1 MGAIAAQTLF
11 LGDTVTVDVAPSFR
25 DPDGDPLTFA
35 AIPSDPAVAR
45 AAAAGSQVSV
55 ISLARGILTVTVTAR
70 DPDGGEARQ
79 SFNVTIPN
87 RAPTTIGEIQPQE
100 LFVGETVTVDVSA
113 AFSDPDGDSLTF
125 TAASSDTAVARA
137 SAAGSEVEVAAAAG
151 STATITV
158 TARDPEGGEARQHF
172 NVTIPNRAPTTAGE
186 IEPQELFVGET
197 VTVDVSAAFSDP
209 DGDPLAFAAIS
220 SDSAVAR
227 AAVSGS
233 QVSVIGLARGV
244 VTVTVT
250 ARDPDGGEA
259 RQNFAVRVPNRPPV
273 PVDEIESR
281 ELFLGETVTVDVSAA
296 FRDPDGDP
304 LTFAAASSDTAVA
317 RASAAGNEVEVAA
330 AARSTATI
338 TVTARDPEGGE
349 ARQHFNVTIPNRA
362 PTTVGEI
369 EPQELFLGETVTV
382 DVSAAFSDPDGDALV
397 FRAASSDTAV
407 ALSSV
412 SGSEVTVEAR
422 DRGGAAVTVTA
433 RDVGGDETSQSF
445 QVTVPNREPVTL
457 EQIPAQAV
465 YLRETVTV
473 DVSAAFRDPDGDPLE
488 FEATS
493 TDTSVAAVSTVDG
506 EVSLTGVDRGT
517 ATVTV
522 TARDPEDGEAR
533 QTFDVTVPNR
543 DPVAAGALPPQ
554 TVLVDETF
562 TMDVSPYFN
571 DLDGDSLSYAPS
583 ISDARMADVLV
594 SGSRVTVK
602 GLDAGSALVTV
613 TARDPHGGEARQSFG
628 VTVESPVPPRPA
640 KPSPANQAPVVTSAM
655 PDLSARPGTQLSIA
669 GSGYFSDPDGDELS
683 YTGATSNPAVA
694 AVRNVS
700 STVLSV
706 TAVSPGEAEITV
718 TATDPGGL
726 VRSQSFTLTVGENP
740 PPEVNTPPEVT
751 GSPPDLVSAPG
762 AVDTV
767 GVSAY
772 FRDPDVGDALTF
784 SVSSSNTAS
793 AGATIHGDGVF
804 GTSVVVTAVALGEST
819 LTVTAQDLG
828 GNQASVSFLVRVE
841 ANRPPRVTRRMDDR
855 YIEVGHSITWNLSNH
870 FSDPDGDALSYTVTG
885 GGPPITL
892 ELMGDS
898 LTITGVAPGML
909 EMGVTATD
917 PGGRSVSQSFSF
929 LVVASEV
936 NPPPEVN
943 TPPEVTGSPPD
954 LVSAPG
960 AVDTVGVSA
969 YFRDPDV
976 GDALTF
982 SVSSSNTASA
992 GATIHGDGVFGTS
1005 VVVTA
1010 VALGESTLTVTAQ
1023 DLGGNQASVS
1033 FLVRVEANR
1042 PPRVTRRME
1051 NLYGEVGHSITW
1063 NLSNHFSDP
1072 DGDALSYTVTGG
1084 GPPITLELM
1093 GDSLTITGVAPG
1105 MLEMG
1110 VTATDPGG
1118 RSVSQ
1123 SFSFLVVAS

>member
-1 MGAIAAQTLF
+1 MAQTLF
-11 LGDTVTVDVAPSFR
+11 FGDTVTMDVAPSFR

-35 AIPSDPAVAR
+35 AISSDPAVAR

-55 ISLARGILTVTVTAR
+55 ISLARGIVTVTVTAR

-87 RAPTTIGEIQPQE
+87 RAPTTVGEIEPQE
-100 LFVGETVTVDVSA
+100 LFVGDTVTVDVSA

-125 TAASSDTAVARA
+125 AAASSDTAVARA

-172 NVTIPNRAPTTAGE
+172 NVTIPNRAPTTVGE
-186 IEPQELFVGET
+186 IEPQELFVGDT

-209 DGDPLAFAAIS
+209 DGDS
-220 SDSAVAR
+220 
-227 AAVSGS
+227 
-233 QVSVIGLARGV
+233 
-244 VTVTVT
+244 
-250 ARDPDGGEA
+250 
-259 RQNFAVRVPNRPPV
+259 
-273 PVDEIESR
+273 
-281 ELFLGETVTVDVSAA
+281 
-296 FRDPDGDP
+296 

-317 RASAAGNEVEVAA
+317 RASAAGSEVEVAA
-330 AARSTATI
+330 AAGSTATI

-445 QVTVPNREPVTL
+445 EVTVPNREPVTL
-457 EQIPAQAV
+457 EQIPAQTV
-465 YLRETVTV
+465 YLGETVTV

-543 DPVAAGALPPQ
+543 DPVAVGALPPQ

-571 DLDGDSLSYAPS
+571 DPDGDSLSYAPS
-583 ISDARMADVLV
+583 ISDARMADVVV

-613 TARDPHGGEARQSFG
+613 TARDPNGGEARQSLG
-628 VTVESPVPPRPA
+628 VTVESSVPPGPA
-640 KPSPANQAPVVTSAM
+640 KPGPANQAPVVTSTM
-655 PDLSARPGTQLSIA
+655 PDLSALPGAQLSIA

-706 TAVSPGEAEITV
+706 TAMSRGEAEITV
-718 TATDPGGL
+718 TATDPGQL
-726 VRSQSFTLTVGENP
+726 VRAQSFRFTVGE
-740 PPEVNTPPEVT
+740 NTPPEVT

-784 SVSSSNTAS
+784 SVSSSNTAF

-804 GTSVVVTAVALGEST
+804 GTSVVVTGVALGEST

-828 GNQASVSFLVRVE
+828 GRQASVSFLVSVE
-841 ANRPPRVTRRMDDR
+841 ANRPPRVTRRIDDR
-855 YIEVGHSITWNLSNH
+855 YVAVGHSISWNLSNH

-898 LTITGVAPGML
+898 LTITGVTPGML

-917 PGGRSVSQSFSF
+917 LGGRSVSQSFTF
-929 LVVASEV
+929 LVVASYDPILSDMALGREPYSTDAV
-936 NPPPEVN
+936 PEDRAVLGVVLRSGN
-943 TPPEVTGSPPD
+943 GRADDVFL
-954 LVSAPG
+954 LVSAG
-960 AVDTVGVSA
+960 RLAALGLDES
-969 YFRDPDV
+969 PDAREH
-976 GDALTF
+976 GRCQRTGGRHASWNLTF
-982 SVSSSNTASA
+982 PGRRTGPALRGS
-992 GATIHGDGVFGTS
+992 GHECR
-1005 VVVTA
+1005 
-1010 VALGESTLTVTAQ
+1010 ALGAAPASRSSCGDRGGSPRAGRALHRHRRCE
-1023 DLGGNQASVS
+1023 LGQ
-1033 FLVRVEANR
+1033 E
-1042 PPRVTRRME
+1042 RR
-1051 NLYGEVGHSITW
+1051 LAH
-1063 NLSNHFSDP
+1063 
-1072 DGDALSYTVTGG
+1072 
-1084 GPPITLELM
+1084 
-1093 GDSLTITGVAPG
+1093 
-1105 MLEMG
+1105 
-1110 VTATDPGG
+1110 
-1118 RSVSQ
+1118 
-1123 SFSFLVVAS
+1123 